1 MIVTKNNLK
10 DIIKAKRKHLNLV
23 QKDVSEKLGHDTS
36 YITNIETGRRNI
48 QFNKLFDLLELL
60 GITLHTDDSIEV
72 LLTKINKLEFI
83 INTQAKEILDFKR
96 TIREN
101 NLLKYFKK

>member
-10 DIIKAKRKHLNLV
+10 EIIKAKRKHLNLL
-23 QKDVSEKLGHDTS
+23 QKDISEKLGYNTS
-36 YITNIETGRRNI
+36 YLTNIEIGRRNV
-48 QFNKLFDLLELL
+48 QFDKLIDLLDLL
-60 GITLHTDDSIEV
+60 GIQLHTQDEIEM
-72 LLTKINKLEFI
+72 LLNKINKLEFAV
-83 INTQAKEILDFKR
+83 NTQAKEILDFKR

>member
-10 DIIKAKRKHLNLV
+10 EIIKAKKKYLNLV

-48 QFNKLFDLLELL
+48 QFNKLFDLLDLL
-60 GITLHTDDSIEV
+60 GITLHTDDSVEV